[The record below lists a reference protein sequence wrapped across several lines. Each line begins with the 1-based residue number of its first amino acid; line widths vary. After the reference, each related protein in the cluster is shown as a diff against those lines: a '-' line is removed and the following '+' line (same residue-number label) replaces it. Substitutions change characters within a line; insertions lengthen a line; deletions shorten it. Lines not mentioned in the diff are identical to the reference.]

1 MRLLRLSIKGFRNL
15 ADQVLDVPE
24 EGVAIVGSNAQGKTN
39 LLEAVHYLETFRSP
53 RGRRDEQLVRIGE
66 TLFRVEAE
74 IGRRDVMRGRAAE
87 PFRVVSAA
95 YDGPTRQKRVS
106 VDGQVPG
113 RLGDAI
119 ANIGS
124 VLFTPEDVRVVSEG
138 PSERRRYLDILLS
151 LNVPGYLEALRR
163 FRQALQRRNAAL
175 RRGEGVASVAAW
187 DDVLVRSGAQVS
199 VSRALWIAR
208 HGARFSEYYGEVSG
222 ERVARMVYEPGI
234 RVTAAH
240 TADSVDDYSEGG
252 DTVGGDPRAI
262 DTVAEAYGAALEDLR
277 ESERRL
283 RATLVGP
290 HRDELRF
297 YIEAPE
303 GERDAR
309 EMGSGGEQRTIA
321 LALRLLEADTVREGR
336 RREPILLLDDL
347 FAELDAERSRRVL
360 DLLDRRVPGQVV
372 LTAPKESDVRFRT
385 EALSRWW
392 IEKGVVRT

>member
-87 PFRVVSAA
+87 PIRVVSAA

-151 LNVPGYLEALRR
+151 LNLPGYLEALRR

-208 HGARFSEYYGEVSG
+208 HAARFSEYYGEVSG

-234 RVTAAH
+234 RVTAEH

-252 DTVGGDPRAI
+252 DAVGGDPRVI

-392 IEKGVVRT
+392 IEKGVVRK

>member
-87 PFRVVSAA
+87 PIRVVSAA

-252 DTVGGDPRAI
+252 DAVGGDPRAI